1 MNATARHRREPI
13 SPAADRKLPHYLTS
27 FVGRKS
33 ELAALK
39 RLLARNRM
47 VTLVGPGGAG
57 KSRLAAEVGRATLG
71 LWPDGAWWVDLA
83 FLGDHHQ
90 VAGAVASALEL
101 PGRGPAQDVVIAW
114 LAPRRALLVLDNCE
128 HLVTACAEFSQ
139 AALESCG
146 ELTILATSREAL
158 GVPGEA
164 QSPVTSLQAADA
176 VPLFEA
182 RAALVR
188 PDFKVAAQNLEA
200 VSRICERV
208 DRLPLAI
215 ELAASRVGMLTE
227 EEILSQLS
235 DRFHL
240 LSRGNRTAPERQQTM
255 KATIDWSYRLLTH
268 DEALLFRRLSV
279 FRDGFTL
286 ESVLAVCGSDLG
298 TSALDVLSG
307 LVQKSMV
314 VADWKQA
321 GGTRYRLLES
331 QLAFAEEKLRPR
343 GELKLM
349 RRRHYEHFRD
359 RLSATAS
366 PQLPRP
372 PPSPAEQEWIARE
385 SGNLWA
391 AMTWARKNA
400 DDLGLS
406 LALDFH
412 LRDMTQ
418 ARALLEEVLAHSPT
432 GGALRAEAL
441 GKAAFLAW
449 AQGDYEAAFQAA
461 EPSVS
466 LRREQGDL
474 EALVNALNL
483 LGMAQQG
490 RGRLAAAAAVYE
502 EASALLKNSTSRTWM
517 TIRNSLGMVAVDSGD
532 YIAAS
537 EILTEIVDVA
547 RAQRDL
553 WLYSGYLDSLAH
565 AQLGLED
572 YNAAA
577 ASWKEVLKISRDLA
591 EDVTIFLSLE
601 GLGCVAGVTGDDR
614 RALRLAAAANRMA
627 RSRSLSA
634 DAWLSRRVEESEH
647 RSRGRLGAPKG
658 EEAWNQGWAMTV
670 EQAIDYALSD
680 TEPQGVSDSGLLSRR
695 QQDVVKLVAQG
706 MTNRQIAER
715 LFIAERSAEGHL
727 ERITNKLGVRSRA
740 EVAVWAVAHG
750 LAVGPDASGKEG
762 GKRERDPHGSLPA
775 ERRDG

>member
-1 MNATARHRREPI
+1 
-13 SPAADRKLPHYLTS
+13 
-27 FVGRKS
+27 
-33 ELAALK
+33 
-39 RLLARNRM
+39 
-47 VTLVGPGGAG
+47 
-57 KSRLAAEVGRATLG
+57 
-71 LWPDGAWWVDLA
+71 
-83 FLGDHHQ
+83 
-90 VAGAVASALEL
+90 
-101 PGRGPAQDVVIAW
+101 
-114 LAPRRALLVLDNCE
+114 
-128 HLVTACAEFSQ
+128 
-139 AALESCG
+139 
-146 ELTILATSREAL
+146 
-158 GVPGEA
+158 
-164 QSPVTSLQAADA
+164 
-176 VPLFEA
+176 
-182 RAALVR
+182 
-188 PDFKVAAQNLEA
+188 
-200 VSRICERV
+200 
-208 DRLPLAI
+208 
-215 ELAASRVGMLTE
+215 
-227 EEILSQLS
+227 
-235 DRFHL
+235 
-240 LSRGNRTAPERQQTM
+240 
-255 KATIDWSYRLLTH
+255 
-268 DEALLFRRLSV
+268 
-279 FRDGFTL
+279 
-286 ESVLAVCGSDLG
+286 
-298 TSALDVLSG
+298 
-307 LVQKSMV
+307 
-314 VADWKQA
+314 
-321 GGTRYRLLES
+321 
-331 QLAFAEEKLRPR
+331 
-343 GELKLM
+343 
-349 RRRHYEHFRD
+349 
-359 RLSATAS
+359 
-366 PQLPRP
+366 
-372 PPSPAEQEWIARE
+372 
-385 SGNLWA
+385 
-391 AMTWARKNA
+391 MTWARKNA

-591 EDVTIFLSLE
+591 EDLTIFLSLE

-727 ERITNKLGVRSRA
+727 ESWASARARKLRSGRWRMA
-740 EVAVWAVAHG
+740 LQWAPMR
-750 LAVGPDASGKEG
+750 LARKAANGRGTHTGPSLLNGETPRGSDARCGGEWSRRLLCPPEYAAGRTELRQPSGRRLRSG
-762 GKRERDPHGSLPA
+762 GRVS
-775 ERRDG
+775 